1 MLHIRELTIRLWHK
15 SWLGRA
21 ILVVPPVLLV
31 LLVVWAFRARPAS
44 QYYTARVERGDIVQI
59 VTATGTINAVTSVQV
74 GSQVSGNISQLFV
87 DFNSHVQKGQ
97 LIAQIDP
104 SIFRAQLQQVEA
116 DLANANANVLS
127 LQAQIETQRAD
138 VLASKAAVDK
148 AQAQLKDAQ
157 LQLKRTQDLADQ
169 GIFPVSQ
176 KDTAQAN
183 ADGALATLHSAEA
196 MLEQSKAKLNS
207 NIAQLE
213 QAKAQVKQRRAAVDL
228 ARLNLDHTKIFAP
241 IDGTVIARNVD
252 AGQTVAASF
261 QSPTLFVIA
270 QDLTKMLVYS
280 KTDEADVGRI
290 KVGATATFK
299 VDSFPRETFSGRV
312 AQVRMNATTIQNVV
326 TYDTIVEFDNPEQK
340 LFPGMTAYV
349 SIPVAWENDTV
360 KIPNG
365 ALRFK
370 PDISEDEKRALFAK
384 YNIPLP
390 GRGSG
395 NGAQSNGAAGAGGN
409 AGGGQSGRAMRRGQS
424 GGEGDASPR
433 GRPQGPAGAT
443 PGASVRDDWGIVW
456 RRRSDKTLEP
466 VRVKLGVTDFTFTA
480 MKEGDLKVGDDLV
493 IGQTTGKG
501 AQPQQGPMGPGGI
514 PRRM

>member
-1 MLHIRELTIRLWHK
+1 MLNLHDITVSLWRK
-15 SWLGRA
+15 SWIGRA
-21 ILVVPPVLLV
+21 VLVIPPVLV
-31 LLVVWAFRARPAS
+31 ILLIVWAFRGRPSS
-44 QYYTARVERGDIVQI
+44 QYYTAKVERGDIVQI

-74 GSQVSGNISQLFV
+74 GSQVSGNISQIFV
-87 DFNSHVQKGQ
+87 DFNSHVKKGQ
-97 LIAQIDP
+97 LAAQIDP
-104 SIFRAQLQQVEA
+104 SILRAQLQQAEA
-116 DLANANANVLS
+116 DLANANANVLG

-148 AQAQLKDAQ
+148 AQAQLNEAR
-157 LQLKRTQDLADQ
+157 LQLRRTKDLADQ

-176 KDTAQAN
+176 RDTAQAN
-183 ADGALATLHSAEA
+183 ADAALATLHSADA
-196 MLEQSKAKLNS
+196 MLAQSKAKLNA

-213 QAKAQVKQRRAAVDL
+213 QARAQVKQRKAAVDL
-228 ARLNLDHTKIFAP
+228 AQLNLSHTRIFAP

-252 AGQTVAASF
+252 VGQTVAASF

-270 QDLTKMLVYS
+270 QDLTKMLVYA

-312 AQVRMNATTIQNVV
+312 SQVRMNASTIQNVV

-349 SIPVAWENDTV
+349 SIPVAWENDAV

-370 PDISEDEKRALFAK
+370 PDISEQEKLALYAK
-384 YNIPLP
+384 YGIPMP
-390 GRGSG
+390 GRPAGG
-395 NGAQSNGAAGAGGN
+395 RNGAGAGGGN
-409 AGGGQSGRAMRRGQS
+409 AGGQGGRGMRRGQ
-424 GGEGDASPR
+424 GGDADAAPG
-433 GRPQGPAGAT
+433 GRPQGSGMPASA
-443 PGASVRDDWGIVW
+443 ASVRDDWGIAW
-456 RRRSDKTLEP
+456 KLRSDKTLEP
-466 VRVKLGVTDFTFTA
+466 MRVKLGVTDFTFTA
-480 MKEGDLKVGDDLV
+480 MKEGNVKVGDDLV
-493 IGQTTGKG
+493 IGQATGK
-501 AQPQQGPMGPGGI
+501 AQPQQGPMGGPGGL